1 MENITEYI
9 DVLIQAPIAV
19 ILIVF
24 IYLSIKLITTFM
36 TLIMNQLSQ
45 LIKDLTIALND
56 AIKIIKQQAR
66 KE

>member
-24 IYLSIKLITTFM
+24 IYLTNKQTTAFFNSVIAQQNKIITDIT
-36 TLIMNQLSQ
+36 Q
-45 LIKDLTIALND
+45 ALD
-56 AIKIIKQQAR
+56 EAIKIIKQQER
-66 KE
+66 K